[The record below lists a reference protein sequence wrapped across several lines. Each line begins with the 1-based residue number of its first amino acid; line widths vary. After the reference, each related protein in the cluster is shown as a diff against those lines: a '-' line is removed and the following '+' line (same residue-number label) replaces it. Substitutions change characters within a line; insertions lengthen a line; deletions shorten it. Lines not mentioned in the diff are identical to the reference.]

1 MTIFALHLKRRRAVA
16 AIAIGLG
23 LVVGACRSGP
33 PPLPTEIKDTARIA
47 YYEGVARLAAGDY
60 TKATEIFQALSGA
73 PRHVR
78 HALLAKLRLADAM
91 FHQGR
96 YAEATEMYRAFANQ
110 HRSDPNL
117 AYARFRVAECY
128 FKRLPSEWFL
138 SAPAHE
144 MDQTLSQQA
153 EAELTGFLSLFPT
166 STFAPEAR
174 RMLADTRRMLFRH
187 EMYAAEFYEARSAWQ
202 GVVWRLRDA
211 RERFP
216 EFTKDEAFA
225 WRIVE
230 AQDKVGK
237 PTETMA
243 ALVAFVEA
251 WPESSRKTRAIARVA
266 ELKARIEAEK
276 ARQEEALPPAGD
288 EPVPEK
294 LDAPPRF
301 RLNLPGGDESEDP
314 ATPSEDDIDEEALL
328 DDDAAE
334 DEEGDETEDEG
345 PPKLRPP
352 TLPRLTP

>member
-1 MTIFALHLKRRRAVA
+1 MTIQAINARRPRSLAVLA
-16 AIAIGLG
+16 MGVAIAAS
-23 LVVGACRSGP
+23 ACRSGP
-33 PPLPTEIKDTARIA
+33 PPLPSEIKDTARIA

-91 FHQGR
+91 FYQGR

-117 AYARFRVAECY
+117 AYARFRVAESY

-187 EMYAAEFYEARSAWQ
+187 ELYAADFYEARGAWQ

-216 EFTKDEAFA
+216 ELTRNEAHD
-225 WRIVE
+225 WRVIE

-237 PTETMA
+237 HAETMA
-243 ALVAFVEA
+243 ALVAFVET
-251 WPESSRKTRAIARVA
+251 WPESRRKADAVRRVG

-276 ARQEEALPPAGD
+276 AKADAAPAVDGG
-288 EPVPEK
+288 EPLPEK

-301 RLNLPGGDESEDP
+301 RLNLPGGDVSEDP
-314 ATPSEDDIDEEALL
+314 SPPSEDDADDEELL
-328 DDDAAE
+328 E
-334 DEEGDETEDEG
+334 DDETEDEEDG
-345 PPKLRPP
+345 DVEDPPRLRPL